1 MPTFLVEI
9 KKPGIKDIKDAN
21 LEGDGRKLPCMMKLV
36 MDTLLGARVSV
47 TSVVGLLIK
56 GEV

>member
-1 MPTFLVEI
+1 MEI

-36 MDTLLGARVSV
+36 MDTLLGAGVSV
-47 TSVVGLLIK
+47 TSVDGLLIK